1 MIDWLMTRAYVHARE
16 TGKPSPKWEAAMA
29 RNGEASYLYALRVL
43 RGRFRRGEPAISSD
57 PVWAVRYARFVVRG
71 RFQMAEENIAMR
83 PESCYDYFRHV
94 MKGKRLPDEMHRIM
108 LLKSFES
115 PEDPFIR
122 RYLSEA
128 R

>member
-1 MIDWLMTRAYVHARE
+1 MRDWLMTRAYVHARE
-16 TGKPSPKWEAAMA
+16 TGRPSPKWESAMA

-43 RGRFRRGEPAISSD
+43 RGRFRKGEPAISAD

-71 RFQMAEENIAMR
+71 RFPMAEANIAMR
-83 PESCYDYFRHV
+83 PESCYEYFKHV
-94 MKGKRLPDEMHRIM
+94 MRGKRLPDEMHRTM
-108 LLKSFES
+108 LLKSFEC
-115 PEDPFIR
+115 PEDPFIK